1 MKEKDLLWRG
11 SSYKDLLSFP
21 DEPRRDAGY
30 QLGFVQLGFEPSDWK
45 PMRSIGQGV
54 KEIRIHV
61 EGEFRVIYIAKYEE
75 GIYILHAFQ
84 KKTKK
89 TPKRDIDIAKTRF
102 RELERERKI

>member
-1 MKEKDLLWRG
+1 MEEKDLQWRG

-21 DEPRRDAGY
+21 DESRRDAGY
-30 QLGFVQLGFEPSDWK
+30 QLGFVQLGFEHCDWK
-45 PMRSIGQGV
+45 PMSSIGQGV

-61 EGEFRVIYIAKYEE
+61 EGEFRVLYVAKYEE
-75 GIYILHAFQ
+75 AIYVLHAFQ
-84 KKTKK
+84 KKAQK

>member
-1 MKEKDLLWRG
+1 MEEKDLQWRG

-21 DEPRRDAGY
+21 DESRRDAGY

-45 PMRSIGQGV
+45 PMSSIGQGV

-61 EGEFRVIYIAKYEE
+61 EGEFRVLYIAKFAEA
-75 GIYILHAFQ
+75 IYVLHAFQ
-84 KKTKK
+84 KKTQK
-89 TPKRDIDIAKTRF
+89 TPKRDIDIAKMRF

>member
-1 MKEKDLLWRG
+1 M
-11 SSYKDLLSFP
+11 LSFP
-21 DEPRRDAGY
+21 DESRRDVGY

-45 PMRSIGQGV
+45 PMSSIGQGV

-61 EGEFRVIYIAKYEE
+61 EGEFRVLYVAKYEE
-75 GIYILHAFQ
+75 AIYVLHAFQ
-84 KKTKK
+84 KKAQK

>member
-45 PMRSIGQGV
+45 SMNSIGQGV

-75 GIYILHAFQ
+75 AIYILHAFQ
-84 KKTKK
+84 KKTQK
-89 TPKRDIDIAKTRF
+89 TPKRDIDITKTRF

>member
-45 PMRSIGQGV
+45 SMNSIGQGV

-75 GIYILHAFQ
+75 AIYILHAFQ
-84 KKTKK
+84 KKTQK

>member
-45 PMRSIGQGV
+45 PMSSIGQGV

-61 EGEFRVIYIAKYEE
+61 EGEFRVIYIAKYQRGNLHTACLPKEDAEDTQE
-75 GIYILHAFQ
+75 GH
-84 KKTKK
+84 
-89 TPKRDIDIAKTRF
+89 
-102 RELERERKI
+102 